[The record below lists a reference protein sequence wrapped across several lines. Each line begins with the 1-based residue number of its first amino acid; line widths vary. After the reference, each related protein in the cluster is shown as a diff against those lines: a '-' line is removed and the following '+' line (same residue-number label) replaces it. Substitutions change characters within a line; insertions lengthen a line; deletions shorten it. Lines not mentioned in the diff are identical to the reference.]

1 MDDLVKAVKTCLNKY
16 ADFSGRAAR
25 PEFWWFWLA
34 QVLVSIAL
42 SMVSQTLSGLFSL
55 GMLLP
60 SLAVGSR
67 RLHDL
72 GKSGWLQLL
81 GLIPIVGWIILI
93 YWATQPGEPGANQ
106 YGEPPADAP
115 TAAAPPPAAPGQQ

>member
-34 QVLVSIAL
+34 QVLLSVVV
-42 SMVSQTLSGLFSL
+42 SMVSQTLSGLVSL
-55 GMLLP
+55 GLLLP

-81 GLIPIVGWIILI
+81 GLIPIIGWIVLI
-93 YWATQPGEPGANQ
+93 YWATQPGEAGANK
-106 YGEPPADAP
+106 YGDAPADAP
-115 TAAAPPPAAPGQQ
+115 ALAVPGQQ